1 MLLTETGKP
10 TDVKTTGV
18 IPFIGV
24 YLETKRNITQR
35 FHFKQWF
42 IDYYANILMIY
53 KFSHTEKTVGYV

>member
-1 MLLTETGKP
+1 MLLTETGRP

-24 YLETKRNITQR
+24 YLETNRNITQR

-42 IDYYANILMIY
+42 IDALRQNFNDLQV
-53 KFSHTEKTVGYV
+53 FSH

>member
-1 MLLTETGKP
+1 MLLTEKRRP

-24 YLETKRNITQR
+24 YLETNRNIKQR

-42 IDYYANILMIY
+42 IDSLRQYFNDLEVC
-53 KFSHTEKTVGYV
+53 SH

>member
-1 MLLTETGKP
+1 MLLTEKRP

-24 YLETKRNITQR
+24 YLETNRNITQR

-42 IDYYANILMIY
+42 IDSLRQYFNDLEVC
-53 KFSHTEKTVGYV
+53 SH